1 MPRAL
6 VNLHTAL
13 QQARFTE
20 ISQARSGIPQQQGKQ
35 PLAETKY
42 DAFVP
47 STHYQELY
55 LSNTPYH
62 FVSDSSKLW
71 PTTITMATSDNPL
84 PSLGFDMTSAVANSD
99 NMTTAS
105 LIANLAYSD
114 PVTTRSPDTTSLTCP
129 ERVLFVSIVVIPIV
143 CILGL
148 IGNTLSMVILAADRH
163 NSATSVL
170 LMALAV
176 MDDVVL
182 VTSLL
187 RRPLPAL
194 CKLYDISERFCAV
207 RASYLEL
214 VMRPTF
220 HIAHMA
226 TTWTTVQVGSGMSPF
241 WRKLRRHWLHLKWS
255 FWNLPCS
262 QWLSQQLYFL
272 RTFQKRCSQTI
283 KKFSCNVPITSR
295 CKVNFEEMF
304 PESYWETLREHFFV
318 FSCNLKGTTPG
329 GFCLTSR

>member
-6 VNLHTAL
+6 INLHTAL

-42 DAFVP
+42 AFVP

-71 PTTITMATSDNPL
+71 PTTITMATSDSPL
-84 PSLGFDMTSAVANSD
+84 ISLGFDMTSAVANSD

-226 TTWTTVQVGSGMSPF
+226 TTWTTVQVGSGHVAILTKIEAPLAASEMVILATF
-241 WRKLRRHWLHLKWS
+241 
-255 FWNLPCS
+255 
-262 QWLSQQLYFL
+262 QWLSQQFYFL
-272 RTFQKRCSQTI
+272 RTFQ
-283 KKFSCNVPITSR
+283 NVA
-295 CKVNFEEMF
+295 
-304 PESYWETLREHFFV
+304 
-318 FSCNLKGTTPG
+318 LKP
-329 GFCLTSR
+329 